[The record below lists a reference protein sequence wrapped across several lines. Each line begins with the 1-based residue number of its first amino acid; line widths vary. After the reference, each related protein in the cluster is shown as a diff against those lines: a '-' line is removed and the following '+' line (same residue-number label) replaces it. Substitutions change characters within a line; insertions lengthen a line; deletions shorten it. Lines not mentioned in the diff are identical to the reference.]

1 MKIHKSGDPEA
12 EKHPDRREQQKKQ
25 QQVEKEATVK
35 KELLGVP
42 WTAMRS
48 NQSILTKDQSWV
60 FIGGTDVEAETP
72 ILWPPDAKS

>member
-42 WTAMRS
+42 WTVRCS
-48 NQSILTKDQSWV
+48 NLSILKEINPEYSLE
-60 FIGGTDVEAETP
+60 G
-72 ILWPPDAKS
+72 LMLN